1 MEDLADL
8 NLREALA
15 AAAFFL
21 PKRIR
26 QAAASDRATLS
37 AASASRSARG
47 LALASALLFIH
58 GDHNS
63 TPIQIPARS
72 SATG

>member
-26 QAAASDRATLS
+26 RRLKVIGRVSAPSLTL
-37 AASASRSARG
+37 RNTG
-47 LALASALLFIH
+47 LRPAQRLRFIH
-58 GDHNS
+58 GDHN
-63 TPIQIPARS
+63 PL
-72 SATG
+72 